1 MRRFVF
7 VAVCF
12 IALLVPVAVL
22 ASGGHGGFEG
32 VVRAIETKYHAHAT
46 RIPFLG
52 LISFVARRATSN
64 GVSGLHVAEF
74 ENFDA
79 AIDGEELNRTV
90 EQNLG
95 PEWQRIVRETKRN
108 GQAQTLIFVRPEGNR
123 MGMFVFD
130 ADGHDLNVVQI
141 AVDPDRL
148 NQSIAKYDHR
158 DHNAADDDGRMD

>member
-158 DHNAADDDGRMD
+158 DHNAADDDGPMD